1 MPTTHTT
8 PIDLRGFHGREF
20 EGVINDHDNNDVICK
35 GKICIDKLGDVY
47 LCQNKAKGIRT
58 EDTLGFDYSWIAQE
72 SNESLWSTPSVKSIT
87 ILDPPSSI
95 DPRWDWKDGEEVA
108 YDDEERK
115 RCRVITDNIVAFIC
129 DEGTKAEA
137 ITAQMTFREAY
148 EHGYRKLP
156 SPPSRKLTEMT
167 QEISRRNRLD
177 QNFPSE
183 KLIYEAMISI
193 EQLDANIKLTDAITH
208 LQKAKD
214 LLADYFDEV
223 ERKRNIPGSLYRNH
237 PLDNF

>member
-8 PIDLRGFHGREF
+8 P
-20 EGVINDHDNNDVICK
+20 
-35 GKICIDKLGDVY
+35 
-47 LCQNKAKGIRT
+47 
-58 EDTLGFDYSWIAQE
+58 
-72 SNESLWSTPSVKSIT
+72 
-87 ILDPPSSI
+87 
-95 DPRWDWKDGEEVA
+95 
-108 YDDEERK
+108 
-115 RCRVITDNIVAFIC
+115 
-129 DEGTKAEA
+129 
-137 ITAQMTFREAY
+137 
-148 EHGYRKLP
+148 
-156 SPPSRKLTEMT
+156 
-167 QEISRRNRLD
+167 RRNRLD